1 MDQEIARARI
11 RRQVARFVAQGIK
24 PAGTPMEWH
33 VVQFRAPA
41 EGWDDWIDA
50 YETVSRG
57 DAARQL
63 AELERA
69 AAITPELGVVFRLSS
84 RWVLA

>member
-1 MDQEIARARI
+1 MDDYTAARI
-11 RRQVARFVAQGIK
+11 RRQVAGFVAGQIR
-24 PAGTPMEWH
+24 PAGTPTEWH

-50 YETVSRG
+50 YETVSRS

-63 AELERA
+63 GELERA
-69 AAITPELGVVFRLSS
+69 ASLTPELGVVFRLSS